1 MVKEAFILHLLY
13 FMLDVR
19 TALITQVNRR
29 RLYFASGTVASFAMS
44 PIDSYAKPELKWCSR
59 CLLYIM

>member
-19 TALITQVNRR
+19 TALVTQVNRR

-44 PIDSYAKPELKWCSR
+44 PTDSYAKPELK
-59 CLLYIM
+59 

>member
-19 TALITQVNRR
+19 TALVTQVNRR

-44 PIDSYAKPELKWCSR
+44 PTSYAKPELKWCSR

>member
-19 TALITQVNRR
+19 TALVTQVYFRYTYTHAYTSPLGLWR
-29 RLYFASGTVASFAMS
+29 RL
-44 PIDSYAKPELKWCSR
+44 R
-59 CLLYIM
+59 